1 MKGILLSSALLL
13 TASVQAQVLTGISSK
28 WSDSFGEW
36 TIYTDNQE
44 LEGELRLRWLST
56 DNWTEWEYRLGEE
69 TGTIRM
75 KWKDNPNEWEVRG
88 NNEVVTM
95 RTVLNG
101 NFREWR
107 IIGNKNFD
115 WKSRYGNTF
124 DEWAIASSHLGT
136 FNLLTAWEGN
146 PSDWIIEDELDES
159 ITLPTKM
166 ALVFLSVFFSSPKF

>member
-1 MKGILLSSALLL
+1 MKGLLFFGALLL
-13 TASVQAQVLTGISSK
+13 VTSAGAQVLTGISSK

-44 LEGELRLRWLST
+44 LEGELKLRWLT
-56 DNWTEWEYRLGEE
+56 TNDWTEWEYRIGEE

-75 KWKDNPNEWEVRG
+75 KWKDNPNEWELRG
-88 NNEVVTM
+88 GNEVVTM

-101 NFREWR
+101 NFREWH
-107 IIGNKNFD
+107 IIGNKNLT

-124 DEWAIASSHLGT
+124 DEWEKSDAHFGT
-136 FNLLTAWEGN
+136 FDLATAWEGN
-146 PSDWIIEDELDES
+146 PGDWMIEDELDEEV
-159 ITLPTKM
+159 TLPTKM